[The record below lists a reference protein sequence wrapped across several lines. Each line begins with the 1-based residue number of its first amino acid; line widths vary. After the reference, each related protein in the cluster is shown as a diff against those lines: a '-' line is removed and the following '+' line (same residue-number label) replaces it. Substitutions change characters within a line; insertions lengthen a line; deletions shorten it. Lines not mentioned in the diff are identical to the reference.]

1 MSAKAPQDEDPAMNA
16 AAVLGAI
23 QEVAGTGERPVTPDL
38 LLEEDLGIDSLDFV
52 RLIQLV
58 EERLDIV
65 IDDEAAAPVRTVGEL
80 VALADAA
87 VEQHGL

>member
-1 MSAKAPQDEDPAMNA
+1 MSAA

-23 QEVAGTGERPVTPDL
+23 QEVAGTGGRPVAPDL

-65 IDDEAAAPVRTVGEL
+65 ISDEAAATVNSVGEL
-80 VALADAA
+80 VALADAT
-87 VEQHGL
+87 VDKR